1 MKPLV
6 LAGAI
11 LLGYVTGCT
20 HRASLGLTQSVPSV
34 PELID
39 RAAADYGIP
48 GAARHLR
55 AIAWCESRFF
65 PGAYNRSSGA
75 SGLFQFVPTTYRWMS
90 EMAGLPGTSPYDPW
104 AASRVAAWAFAH
116 GYARHW
122 SCA

>member
-75 SGLFQFVPTTYRWMS
+75 SGLFQFVPRTWAATPQGQ
-90 EMAGLPGTSPYDPW
+90 AGLSPYD
-104 AASRVAAWAFAH
+104 AEANARAAAWL
-116 GYARHW
+116 YARSGGRPW
-122 SCA
+122 VCR